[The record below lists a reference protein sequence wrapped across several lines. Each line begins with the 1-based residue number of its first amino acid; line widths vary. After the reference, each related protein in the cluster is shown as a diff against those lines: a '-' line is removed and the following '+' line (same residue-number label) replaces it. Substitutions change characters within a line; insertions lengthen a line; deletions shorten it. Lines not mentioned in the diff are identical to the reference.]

1 MRANPLSLLA
11 LSILPLACSGTP
23 EEHILAAAGTSASAA
38 AGGED
43 GTSDDSLFAPASLQV
58 TPHPGGCGALELI
71 ALTLRTGPSNGELY
85 AALKNEGS
93 APACSPAFSVQL
105 FDETEQMLATGLAG
119 LKVQRFYRLVDGS
132 QNIAAC
138 VGPGDVS
145 MVAITD
151 LPADVAL
158 QDVTRVEYWCNLW
171 ALEVV
176 AGDGIRID
184 DVRAVAR
191 DGGVA
196 YTGVLRN
203 DFDVP
208 LSKPGVAVF
217 PLNRAGRPLGLARGE
232 SALALPPGGHWEFE
246 TEAVSDGGV
255 SFAAYAA
262 EGP

>member
-1 MRANPLSLLA
+1 MRAKPLPLLA
-11 LSILPLACSGTP
+11 VSILHLACSGTP
-23 EEHILAAAGTSASAA
+23 EEHVLAAAGTSASPA
-38 AGGED
+38 AGSNG
-43 GTSDDSLFAPASLQV
+43 GTGDDALFAPASLQV
-58 TPHPGGCGALELI
+58 TPHPGGCGVLELI
-71 ALTLRTGPSNGELY
+71 ALTLRAGPSNGELY

-105 FDETEQMLATGLAG
+105 FDETEQVLASGLAG
-119 LKVQRFYRLVDGS
+119 LKVQRFYRTVDGS
-132 QNIAAC
+132 GNIAAC

-158 QDVTRVEYWCNLW
+158 TNVARVEYWCNFW
-171 ALEVV
+171 ALDVV
-176 AGDGIRID
+176 EGDGLRID

-208 LSKPGVAVF
+208 LSSPGVAIF

-232 SALALPPGGHWEFE
+232 SALALPPGGRWDFE
-246 TEAVSDGGV
+246 TETVSDVGV

-262 EGP
+262 GGP